1 MKKILLWLGITLVS
15 IVLGLL
21 CAEFALR
28 LSAPKPLAAGEA
40 FMHAVFHP
48 RYGFVGLPGK
58 SWQLEREF
66 RVESNFNQ
74 DFMSEEVEFV
84 ADPNQCDWLAVGDS
98 HTMATGV
105 GTQQSWPNAAE
116 HLLNV
121 DRATASVRIWNTG
134 VGGYSLGQYL
144 MRARDLYSK
153 VKPKVLLIGFSTA
166 TDFYDVV
173 PPSKGGF
180 VYFNGFG
187 RVYFDLDN
195 VGKLVQ
201 HDELVGVNTLTQSSD
216 ASGTVEQ
223 SAVPF
228 VVQVKNYLEG
238 NSELY
243 QSAKSSRLAVWLAS
257 RSTSQDSIWPSMDTV
272 AKKVPSEQDRY
283 RIALAT
289 AILRQMGVEAKAAGA
304 VPILVKIP
312 YLPEVYDEIWNNSFG
327 MYPNLYDRGRAGEL
341 MREVAAQADMQLIDT
356 TADFAA
362 AVKQR
367 GHWLHFPID
376 RHPNVEGQAL
386 IAEVVAK
393 TLAPMMQQYCSQPR
407 VNTAVDLPT
416 AAATPINPQ

>member
-15 IVLGLL
+15 VVLGLL

-28 LSAPKPLAAGEA
+28 LSAPKPLAAGEVST
-40 FMHAVFHP
+40 HAVYHP
-48 RYGFVGLPGK
+48 RYGFVEPIGK
-58 SWQLEREF
+58 SWQVAREY
-66 RVESNFNQ
+66 RVESNFNH
-74 DFMSEEVEFV
+74 DFMSEEVEFTP
-84 ADPNQCDWLAVGDS
+84 DPHQCDWLAVGDS

-105 GTQQSWPNAAE
+105 GTQQTWPNVTE
-116 HLLNV
+116 RLLNH
-121 DRATASVRIWNTG
+121 DGATPVRIWNTG

-166 TDFYDVV
+166 TDFYDVI
-173 PPSKGGF
+173 PPRKGGF
-180 VYFNGFG
+180 IYFNGFG
-187 RVYFDLDN
+187 RVYFDLDSA
-195 VGKLVQ
+195 GKLVQ

-216 ASGTVEQ
+216 VGTANTTIEQ
-223 SAVPF
+223 PATSF
-228 VVQVKNYLEG
+228 MVQVKTYLGE

-243 QSAKSSRLAVWLAS
+243 RAAKSSRLAVWFAS
-257 RSTSQDSIWPSMDTV
+257 QSTSQDSIWPSMDTV
-272 AKKVPSEQDRY
+272 AKKVPNEQDRY

-289 AILRQMGVEAKAAGA
+289 AILRQMSVEAKAAGA

-327 MYPNLYDRGRAGEL
+327 MYPNIYDRDRAGEL

-356 TADFAA
+356 TAEFTA

-393 TLAPMMQQYCSQPR
+393 TLAPMMQQYCPR
-407 VNTAVDLPT
+407 SSAAALPT
-416 AAATPINPQ
+416 PAAAAEVLK